1 MGCLRTDRILLQVPH
16 TEDFAFIWFGGSGG
30 NSKGEL
36 FRHNLLDYPS
46 NTTQKKDFR
55 NEYLDMKSQY
65 YSYYGEATY
74 DYVPGHGW
82 KFNFGYKGSVQ
93 YSSYDRSLF
102 RLDMLEE

>member
-1 MGCLRTDRILLQVPH
+1 
-16 TEDFAFIWFGGSGG
+16 
-30 NSKGEL
+30 
-36 FRHNLLDYPS
+36 
-46 NTTQKKDFR
+46 
-55 NEYLDMKSQY
+55 MKSQY